1 MHTRKVLGKVS
12 TGLEAEKSQPGG
24 GALKTTP
31 PTSAFK
37 SLKAKN
43 VLKAEICWVSFKT
56 PKLRRQSSQILIVYA
71 CISWVCIHLVC
82 LNFTPSFSQQPLLP
96 LFSPA

>member
-43 VLKAEICWVSFKT
+43 VLKAEICWVSLK
-56 PKLRRQSSQILIVYA
+56 PQSSEGRAPKFSLYMHVFHGYVFTLYA
-71 CISWVCIHLVC
+71 
-82 LNFTPSFSQQPLLP
+82 
-96 LFSPA
+96 